1 MEEFWLL
8 FIFKKGDT
16 HYLVP
21 AESQDDAWK
30 QLQRRLSWNMD
41 LVKQRCKLI
50 QTMDRNSKIVKLK

>member
-1 MEEFWLL
+1 M
-8 FIFKKGDT
+8 FKKGDT

-21 AESQDDAWK
+21 AESEADAWK

-50 QTMDRNSKIVKLK
+50 QTMDWNSKIVKLK